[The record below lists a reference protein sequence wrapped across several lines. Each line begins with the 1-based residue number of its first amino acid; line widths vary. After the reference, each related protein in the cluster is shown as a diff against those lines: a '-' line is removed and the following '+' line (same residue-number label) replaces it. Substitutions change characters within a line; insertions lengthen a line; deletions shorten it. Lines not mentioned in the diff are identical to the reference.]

1 MGHYAAEMQCDKC
14 GKLRCVCPPKPDE
27 SLKMWV
33 VTDDY
38 EVMKASAFEK
48 ADGSSM
54 AHFKRIMR
62 THYPTKK
69 AAKEAAREQII
80 AAIKDARLRLCHL
93 EKKLSPDSPSTVE
106 KVYMYEGLLHDIQ
119 MFSAVVM
126 DGQKVGKL
134 IDNINSW
141 SYAHRCGNGE
151 HSEEE
156 QQAII
161 DKAFKKLRDR

>member
-1 MGHYAAEMQCDKC
+1 MGHYAAEMQCSTCGQLHCKC
-14 GKLRCVCPPKPDE
+14 LPKPDE

-54 AHFKRIMR
+54 AYFKRVMR

-69 AAKEAAREQII
+69 AAKAAAREQLV
-80 AAIKDARLRLCHL
+80 AAIKDARLNLCHL

-126 DGQKVGKL
+126 DGKKVGKL

-151 HSEEE
+151 YSEEE

>member
-1 MGHYAAEMQCDKC
+1 MGHYASEMQCDTC
-14 GKLRCVCPPKPDE
+14 GKLRCVCPPKPDT

-33 VTDDY
+33 IADDFKP
-38 EVMKASAFEK
+38 MKAADFEK

-69 AAKEAAREQII
+69 AAKEAARELLLQ
-80 AAIKDARLRLCHL
+80 AIKEARLNLCHL
-93 EKKLSPDSPSTVE
+93 EKTLSPDSPSTVE

-126 DGQKVGKL
+126 DGEKVGKL
-134 IDNINSW
+134 IDNINRW

-151 HSEEE
+151 YSEEE
-156 QQAII
+156 QQAIV
-161 DKAFKKLRDR
+161 DNAFKKLRDR